1 MSFVTAVTLCLGLF
15 QSLFLTHVFIV
26 LAIQGEYLIR
36 EPVRWIA
43 ILEIFIFLAIAGLF
57 VERLCQVRER
67 NVKQRKRSISKP
79 YRSIKKTYR
88 KNNRC

>member
-36 EPVRWIA
+36 EPIRWVA
-43 ILEIFIFLAIAGLF
+43 VFEIVLFLVIAGLF
-57 VERLCQVRER
+57 VERLSQLKE
-67 NVKQRKRSISKP
+67 VKRKA
-79 YRSIKKTYR
+79 KK
-88 KNNRC
+88 KKDKEV

>member
-43 ILEIFIFLAIAGLF
+43 IGEIVLYLAIAGLF
-57 VERLCQVRER
+57 VERLSQLKE
-67 NVKQRKRSISKP
+67 VKRKA
-79 YRSIKKTYR
+79 KK
-88 KNNRC
+88 KKDKEV

>member
-43 ILEIFIFLAIAGLF
+43 IGEIVLYLAIAGLF
-57 VERLCQVRER
+57 VERLSQLKE
-67 NVKQRKRSISKP
+67 VKRKA
-79 YRSIKKTYR
+79 KKKKY
-88 KNNRC
+88 KESL

>member
-36 EPVRWIA
+36 EPVRWVA
-43 ILEIFIFLAIAGLF
+43 VFEIVLFLVIAGLF
-57 VERLCQVRER
+57 VERLSQLKE
-67 NVKQRKRSISKP
+67 VKRKA
-79 YRSIKKTYR
+79 KKKKY
-88 KNNRC
+88 K

>member
-43 ILEIFIFLAIAGLF
+43 IGEIVLYLAIAGLF
-57 VERLCQVRER
+57 VESSER
-67 NVKQRKRSISKP
+67 GERTPWNKKKRRI
-79 YRSIKKTYR
+79 
-88 KNNRC
+88 